1 MKLLLL
7 YSICYSIFT
16 IKFVKSTKTF
26 YVVKGN
32 PVTLECNTN
41 SEQSY
46 NTCKWNRPDNSATC
60 GLFHSG
66 TWGSMVIVVEFH
78 SEPGEIQYIMAFQ

>member
-7 YSICYSIFT
+7 YSIYYSIFT
-16 IKFVKSTKTF
+16 IKFDKSTKTF

-46 NTCKWNRPDNSATC
+46 HTCKWNRPDNSATC
-60 GLFHSG
+60 GLLHPGKWNSVV
-66 TWGSMVIVVEFH
+66 MVVEFH
-78 SEPGEIQYIMAFQ
+78 SEIGDIQ